1 MADGVIQQT
10 LAHEIH
16 ALESSRGLFECNC
29 FASFG
34 RSLPGSPEHNFKVR
48 LASNPGLTLH
58 TSVTNPRTASQG
70 PMMLGSPFP
79 LARCLLA
86 LLWGQ
91 TTNTDTP
98 GRTEHGRGQGVTQRE
113 Q

>member
-16 ALESSRGLFECNC
+16 ALESSRGLLKCNC
-29 FASFG
+29 FASSG

-48 LASNPGLTLH
+48 LASNPGVTLNV
-58 TSVTNPRTASQG
+58 SVTNSHTASQG
-70 PMMLGSPFP
+70 TMMLGALL
-79 LARCLLA
+79 LARFLLA

-91 TTNTDTP
+91 TTNTETP
-98 GRTEHGRGQGVTQRE
+98 GRTEHGRGQGVTQRY